1 MCVSFID
8 AYTFLSCEES
18 FKKKDQ
24 LVFSLVS
31 EDSLSKQPK
40 SQLSWYLYL
49 RKKREKGRERGAAL
63 CFIGRRYWR
72 TTQIITAYMLGLN
85 LIFLKK
91 FKLRSSY
98 LDFTFLNSF
107 RFALPFIFSLLRNT
121 LIFIYFTSIKFHKT
135 KT

>member
-40 SQLSWYLYL
+40 SQLHDIF
-49 RKKREKGRERGAAL
+49 ERR
-63 CFIGRRYWR
+63 GRRGER
-72 TTQIITAYMLGLN
+72 EGQHLA
-85 LIFLKK
+85 
-91 FKLRSSY
+91 S
-98 LDFTFLNSF
+98 
-107 RFALPFIFSLLRNT
+107 
-121 LIFIYFTSIKFHKT
+121 
-135 KT
+135 